1 MQKQQPNQRKRR
13 LKTMAN
19 PLFNQYGNRPNNPF
33 SQIVRD
39 ARQLRQTFKGSPK
52 EEVQRLLNSGQMSQQ
67 EFNRLSQIA
76 RQVVQAMG
84 EDI

>member
-1 MQKQQPNQRKRR
+1 M
-13 LKTMAN
+13 MAN

-52 EEVQRLLNSGQMSQQ
+52 EEVQRLLDSGAMSQAQ
-67 EFNRLSQIA
+67 FNQFSQIA
-76 RQVVQAMG
+76 QQVVQFMG
-84 EDI
+84 DN